1 MKLLKI
7 GFMCMSSLIM
17 AQEVDQVNPIVLDD
31 KYLEDQFYFG
41 TGINFLLD
49 KPDDVGQ
56 NSLSYS
62 LQLGFIKDI
71 PMNQRRNIGMGIG
84 LGYAANSF
92 YNNVRVAQNEMG
104 FNYAIVSADDFKRNK
119 LETHT
124 VEMPVQLRWRTSNA
138 SEYKFWR
145 LYTGLRLGYVFS
157 GRSKFVDDMGSEAF
171 SNDDIEPFQYGLT
184 VNFGYNTLNLHA
196 YYGLNRLLKQ
206 GIQTADGVEINFRVL
221 RVGIMFY
228 IL

>member
-1 MKLLKI
+1 
-7 GFMCMSSLIM
+7 MSSLIM
-17 AQEVDQVNPIVLDD
+17 AQEVDQINLPVVDD

-49 KPDDVGQ
+49 KPDEVGQ

-62 LQLGFIKDI
+62 LQMGFIKDI
-71 PMNQRRNIGMGIG
+71 PLNQRRNMGLGIG

-92 YNNVRVAQNEMG
+92 YNNVRVTEG
-104 FNYAIVSADDFKRNK
+104 ESGLNYDIISSADFKRNK

-124 VEMPVQLRWRTSNA
+124 VEMPIQLRWRTSNA
-138 SEYKFWR
+138 TEYKFWR

-157 GRSKFVDDMGSEAF
+157 GRSKFVDDVGSDAF
-171 SNDDIEPFQYGLT
+171 SNDGLEPFQYGVT

-196 YYGLNRLLKQ
+196 YYGLNRLLKD
-206 GIQTADGVEINFRVL
+206 GIQTEDGTEINFRVL

>member
-1 MKLLKI
+1 MKLFKI
-7 GFMCMSSLIM
+7 GFLCMSSLVL
-17 AQEVDQVNPIVLDD
+17 AQEVQPIDGLVVDN

-41 TGINFLLD
+41 TGINFLTD
-49 KPDDVGQ
+49 RPDGVEQ

-71 PMNQRRNIGMGIG
+71 PLNQRRNIGLGIG

-92 YNNVRVAQNEMG
+92 YNNVQVTQGEAGR
-104 FNYAIVSADDFKRNK
+104 NYAIVSAADFKRNK

-124 VEMPVQLRWRTSNA
+124 IEMPIQLRWRTSNA
-138 SEYKFWR
+138 VEYKFWR
-145 LYTGLRLGYVFS
+145 LYTGVRLGYVFS
-157 GRSKFVDDMGSEAF
+157 GRSKFVNEMGVDAF
-171 SNDDIEPFQYGLT
+171 SNDDLEPFQYGLA

-196 YYGLNRLLKQ
+196 YYGLNRLLKE
-206 GIQTADGVEINFRVL
+206 GIQTEDVTEINFRVI